1 MLNPTTYRIHSP
13 IRALAVVAALF
24 AGAIVSFRVSA
35 EETWVRVT
43 SHDKRVSVL
52 FPSHPDRI
60 ETLSRK
66 SPAGTINTRRAQYE
80 TEGVLLSIA
89 GTQLPS
95 TALKFAGA
103 NKILRNAAEGIL
115 DTYLGKKVS
124 EKKMKIS
131 EEPAIVLEYLVPDY
145 EDKDHPGYRGIAIAL
160 LVDQTLYVVNG
171 ILTKED
177 PKSKANQQKL
187 LGSIEIQN

>member
-1 MLNPTTYRIHSP
+1 MFNPTDHPMHTP
-13 IRALAVVAALF
+13 IRALAVIAALVAAS
-24 AGAIVSFRVSA
+24 IIPPRVSA

-43 SHDKRVSVL
+43 SHDNKVSVL
-52 FPSHPDRI
+52 FPSHPDKI

-80 TEGVLLSIA
+80 TEGVLLSIS

-95 TALKFAGA
+95 AALKLAGT
-103 NKILRNAAEGIL
+103 NKILRNAAQGVL

-131 EEPAIVLEYLVPDY
+131 GEPAVVLEYLVPDY
-145 EDKDHPGYRGIAIAL
+145 DDKDHPGYRGIAIAL

-171 ILTKED
+171 ILTRED

-187 LGSIEIQN
+187 LGSIEVHD

>member
-1 MLNPTTYRIHSP
+1 MFKPTTYPLHTT
-13 IRALAVVAALF
+13 IRALARLAAL
-24 AGAIVSFRVSA
+24 AAVSLVSSGVSA

-43 SHDKRVSVL
+43 SHDQKVSVL
-52 FPSHPDRI
+52 FPSHPDKI
-60 ETLSRK
+60 ETLTRK
-66 SPAGTINTRRAQYE
+66 SPAGKIDTRRAQYE

-95 TALKFAGA
+95 AALKLAGA

-131 EEPAIVLEYLVPDY
+131 GEPAIVLEYLVPDY

-171 ILTKED
+171 LLTKED

-187 LGSIEIQN
+187 LGSIEVHN